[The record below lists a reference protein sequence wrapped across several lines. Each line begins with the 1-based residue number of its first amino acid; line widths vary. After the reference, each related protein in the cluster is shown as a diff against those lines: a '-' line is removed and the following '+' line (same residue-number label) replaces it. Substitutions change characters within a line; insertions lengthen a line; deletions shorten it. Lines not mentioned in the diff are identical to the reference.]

1 MQAALFPGVMVAV
14 AAALLVYRK
23 VERHRASKR
32 KISGGRKS
40 LALNL
45 DRSRY

>member
-1 MQAALFPGVMVAV
+1 MQAALLPGVVVAV
-14 AAALLVYRK
+14 AAALVVFRT
-23 VERHRASKR
+23 VQGRRAAKL

-45 DRSRY
+45 ERTRY

>member
-1 MQAALFPGVMVAV
+1 MQAALFPGVVVAV
-14 AAALLVYRK
+14 AAAVVLYRT
-23 VERHRASKR
+23 VERRRAAR
-32 KISGGRKS
+32 LRISGGRKS

>member
-1 MQAALFPGVMVAV
+1 MQSALVPGFVVAV
-14 AAALLVYRK
+14 AAAVVFFRTFERRRAAK
-23 VERHRASKR
+23 V

-45 DRSRY
+45 HRSRL